1 MRYSPGGEEERHGF
15 ATEGGMRNAREIA
28 ADTDID
34 GLALL
39 ESGGDRGINELVSV
53 LQVVHHRLRD
63 GLEAPE
69 LLAEVREADGV
80 VEDAVRAVVVG
91 VRPSDDADNGE
102 VLAVRAGDGVEHTE
116 PADGKGHDAGADP
129 AGAGVAVSGVPGV
142 EFVTASHEAKSRLGD
157 EVIEEGEVEV
167 AGHGEDVEG
176 TNLDEAAGDVAPECG
191 VRGPRRG
198 RRGGS
203 DGAAGVRRRAAHDA
217 VGRRLRCRINRSD
230 LIRGI
235 TKPLVVCGE
244 TWGHRRSARDPRMEP
259 SDRWTTR
266 DGECVEGTGEER
278 RWAKTM
284 RRFYA
289 VVLGTKPGLFEK
301 AVVGAAIK
309 MEPMPLFGSSGRTE
323 MISNATTVALDP
335 VLSGLSSMITPV
347 QFLGDHIM
355 FVLTF
360 LD

>member
-1 MRYSPGGEEERHGF
+1 MRCSPGGEEERHGF

-34 GLALL
+34 GLALP

-116 PADGKGHDAGADP
+116 PADGEGHDAGADP

-167 AGHGEDVEG
+167 AGHGEDVES

-230 LIRGI
+230 LSIHHRPYGKSVGKWVVIKGSARGI
-235 TKPLVVCGE
+235 KKPLVVCGE
-244 TWGHRRSARDPRMEP
+244 TWGHRRNARDHRMEP
-259 SDRWTTR
+259 AVIVRLERRRVRGR
-266 DGECVEGTGEER
+266 DGGGE
-278 RWAKTM
+278 
-284 RRFYA
+284 A
-289 VVLGTKPGLFEK
+289 VGKDFST
-301 AVVGAAIK
+301 
-309 MEPMPLFGSSGRTE
+309 
-323 MISNATTVALDP
+323 
-335 VLSGLSSMITPV
+335 
-347 QFLGDHIM
+347 
-355 FVLTF
+355 
-360 LD
+360 